1 MTLFDAQPLPEQ
13 LLLAEQLLLGC
24 IYCVLVSGLL
34 YCGVTVLSRFSERL
48 ARWRGLWLMLLTCGL
63 LPVVY
68 GFIPLSLSS
77 LSPVVILDNLGH
89 ITLIPPSEG
98 LKITETQHHSLLT
111 YAQIVVGC
119 GLLLLLISMLM
130 LVKNILQWLAVK
142 RLIQQAIPVDD
153 YLNQVTHTT
162 EYHRRCLG
170 KLQRLL
176 TINKHPSK
184 NNRTKKLL
192 PLIIKVSH
200 KAPSPFVTGL
210 LKPTLI
216 LTPES
221 FSALSATQFNLMLR
235 HELTHLKRHDP
246 TVLMLAQCLK
256 SIFWFNPFIKHFVLQ
271 LNWAIELSCDA
282 LVLQR
287 RSNLR
292 RIYAL
297 AMLTI
302 LRRSATQPFDKSVA
316 AFSSTPQRSFTMRIK
331 LIMNPNDN
339 GIKRSIKNLG
349 LIGASMGIISSS
361 FAFQPTLSPSTDDGA
376 IKSTIMLNPVATA
389 RVSSNFGANNKVHK
403 FHKGIDLADKRG
415 APVVASA
422 SGTVVIST
430 DLLQGKKN
438 YGKIIVVD
446 HGNGLQSLYSHLD
459 QRNVAEGER
468 VKAGQQ
474 IGQVGATGK
483 TTGPH
488 LHFELRKD
496 NQPINPNDYIAFP

>member
-1 MTLFDAQPLPEQ
+1 
-13 LLLAEQLLLGC
+13 
-24 IYCVLVSGLL
+24 
-34 YCGVTVLSRFSERL
+34 
-48 ARWRGLWLMLLTCGL
+48 
-63 LPVVY
+63 
-68 GFIPLSLSS
+68 
-77 LSPVVILDNLGH
+77 
-89 ITLIPPSEG
+89 
-98 LKITETQHHSLLT
+98 
-111 YAQIVVGC
+111 
-119 GLLLLLISMLM
+119 
-130 LVKNILQWLAVK
+130 
-142 RLIQQAIPVDD
+142 
-153 YLNQVTHTT
+153 
-162 EYHRRCLG
+162 
-170 KLQRLL
+170 
-176 TINKHPSK
+176 
-184 NNRTKKLL
+184 
-192 PLIIKVSH
+192 
-200 KAPSPFVTGL
+200 
-210 LKPTLI
+210 
-216 LTPES
+216 
-221 FSALSATQFNLMLR
+221 
-235 HELTHLKRHDP
+235 
-246 TVLMLAQCLK
+246 
-256 SIFWFNPFIKHFVLQ
+256 
-271 LNWAIELSCDA
+271 
-282 LVLQR
+282 
-287 RSNLR
+287 
-292 RIYAL
+292 
-297 AMLTI
+297 
-302 LRRSATQPFDKSVA
+302 
-316 AFSSTPQRSFTMRIK
+316 MRIK